1 MRKRVIPI
9 VFLVLLLGVGT
20 LVYMGQ
26 RREHVRELYYS
37 GTIEATCA
45 DLAFQVSGR
54 VQKVFFDEGQEVK
67 KDAIIAELEDS
78 EFISRREQAK
88 ANLEKARSSLKQM
101 EVLHELYGNT
111 LPEEVH
117 RAEAAVKA
125 LRSNLD
131 ELEAGY
137 RGQEVERARLA
148 LNATGFTM
156 EDARKDRDRFHALY
170 QNGIVSE
177 KERDAVFLKFETA
190 LKEYERAKE
199 AYGLLKEGYREESI
213 KAARAK
219 LAEGQAI
226 LQQAKSNLKRIES
239 VQREVEAAGA
249 QVQVARTT
257 VELAEIQ
264 FQYTKL
270 KAPFNG
276 VITSRNV
283 EPGEVAS
290 PGQEV
295 ISLSDLSKVDL
306 KVYVDET
313 EIGKIKPGQV
323 VEVKIDT
330 FPRKTYTGQVSFISS
345 EAEFTPKIIQTHK
358 ERVKLVYLV
367 KILIPNPHH
376 ELKSGMPADAWFR

>member
-45 DLAFQVSGR
+45 NLAFQVSGR

-67 KDAIIAELEDS
+67 KDAIIAELENS

-88 ANLEKARSSLKQM
+88 ANLEKARSSLKQL
-101 EVLHELYGNT
+101 EVLHELYENT
-111 LPEEVH
+111 LPEEVR
-117 RAEAAVKA
+117 RAEAAVRA

-137 RGQEVERARLA
+137 RGQDVERARLA
-148 LNATGFTM
+148 LNAAGLTM
-156 EDARKDRDRFHALY
+156 EDARKDRDRFQALY
-170 QNGIVSE
+170 QSGIVSE
-177 KERDAVFLKFETA
+177 KEKDAVFLKFETA

-199 AYGLLKEGYREESI
+199 AYSLLREGYRAESI

-219 LAEGQAI
+219 LAEGQSI
-226 LQQAKSNLKRIES
+226 LQQAKSNLKRTES

-249 QVQVARTT
+249 QVQAARTT
-257 VELAEIQ
+257 FELAEIQ

-270 KAPFNG
+270 KAP
-276 VITSRNV
+276 
-283 EPGEVAS
+283 
-290 PGQEV
+290 
-295 ISLSDLSKVDL
+295 
-306 KVYVDET
+306 
-313 EIGKIKPGQV
+313 
-323 VEVKIDT
+323 
-330 FPRKTYTGQVSFISS
+330 
-345 EAEFTPKIIQTHK
+345 
-358 ERVKLVYLV
+358 
-367 KILIPNPHH
+367 
-376 ELKSGMPADAWFR
+376 